1 MKNKFIYITYQ
12 SFPSNK
18 ANTIQTIEN
27 IKHISKAIQLELVFP
42 KREKSSSDKLIEL
55 QKFYSFNEEFVI
67 SMTQHNLPFGKISIL
82 KKYLFLISHFLWAR
96 QVSKKYNN
104 NASDIFFT
112 RSDWIFFFLSKKEIN
127 ITFECHQLTKLRKW
141 LIYKSIK
148 YKKSKLICLNRK
160 ILEDLKLSEK
170 DANKVLVL
178 PNGVDTS
185 NFSKINHRNSRELLF
200 IGNLNRFEDDRN
212 LKFILDCFSS
222 SKLDEKIKFKI
233 IGGPDKYLKIL
244 ENYSS
249 ELKIDDK
256 VTFLSWQKRDQIFNE
271 IQKSD
276 IGLLMN
282 SSKDK
287 HSVFHTSPLKYF
299 EYLYAGLNI
308 LAVDFPSHR
317 SLPYSKFITFFK
329 ENDKTSF
336 INSLNALPR
345 PFELSKDDLFN
356 ITLES
361 RVEKILSFTRN

>member
-1 MKNKFIYITYQ
+1 MQNKFVYITYQ

-27 IKHISKAIQLELVFP
+27 IKHISKTIQLELIFP
-42 KREKSSSDKLIEL
+42 RREKNSSDKLIEL
-55 QKFYSFNEEFVI
+55 QKFYSFNEEFII
-67 SMTQHNLPFGKISIL
+67 SMTPHNLPFGKVSIM
-82 KKYLFLISHFLWAR
+82 KKYFFLISHFLWAR
-96 QVSKKYNN
+96 QVSKKYDNN
-104 NASDIFFT
+104 SSDIFFT

-127 ITFECHQLTKLRKW
+127 VTFECHQLTKLRKW
-141 LIYKSIK
+141 LINRSLK
-148 YKKSKLICLNRK
+148 YKRSKLICLIMQ
-160 ILEDLKLSEK
+160 ILDDLKLPK
-170 DANKVLVL
+170 KNANKILVL

-185 NFSKINHRNSRELLF
+185 NFSKFNHRNGRELLF

-212 LKFILDCFSS
+212 LKFILDCFKSS
-222 SKLDEKIKFKI
+222 ELDEKIRFKI
-233 IGGPDKYLKIL
+233 IGGPNKYLKIL

-249 ELKIDDK
+249 KLEINNK

-282 SSKDK
+282 SSMNK

-329 ENDKTSF
+329 ENDKKSF
-336 INSLNALPR
+336 INSLNSLPR
-345 PFELSKDDLFN
+345 PFELTKDDLFD

-361 RVEKILSFTRN
+361 RVKKILSFTKS